1 MPENFSVPERFS
13 VRANTFDDIERAVA
27 DGADYIGLGPFR
39 FTTTK
44 KKLSPV
50 LGIEGYADILNKC
63 RDRGFNVPIVAI
75 GGITLKDIAAIVQT
89 GVSGVAVS
97 GTILKAENPSEMTAR
112 IVEALDSSLT
122 H

>member
-1 MPENFSVPERFS
+1 M
-13 VRANTFDDIERAVA
+13 
-27 DGADYIGLGPFR
+27 
-39 FTTTK
+39 
-44 KKLSPV
+44 
-50 LGIEGYADILNKC
+50 
-63 RDRGFNVPIVAI
+63 PIVAI

-122 H
+122 R